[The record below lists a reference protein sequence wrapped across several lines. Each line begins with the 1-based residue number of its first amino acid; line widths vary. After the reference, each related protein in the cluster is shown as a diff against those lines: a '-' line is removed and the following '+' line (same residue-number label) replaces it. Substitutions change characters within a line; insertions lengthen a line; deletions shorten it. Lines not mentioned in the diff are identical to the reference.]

1 MVRRTVD
8 ALTSIDVAEVMGAYA
23 SQGDAEVVG
32 FVEKCLDFGLACSPL
47 CWADASQFLLQVV
60 ETVEEHV
67 TVHPDITHA
76 LAEHHKM
83 EEVLDV
89 ACNRLAVFVETHMDS
104 LTPETEAGMVIEKVA
119 MVFPVYVAMCVHL
132 HAWRRVVPVLT
143 PLFAMPR
150 YRGAICEL
158 RCWKTCLRTA
168 QTINAQPQ
176 PSPCASCWRAL
187 RL

>member
-1 MVRRTVD
+1 MEMVRRTVD

-89 ACNRLAVFVETHMDS
+89 ACNRLAEYVETHMDS
-104 LTPETEAGMVIEKVA
+104 LTPEPEAGMVIEKVA
-119 MVFPVYVAMCVHL
+119 MVFPVYVAMHVQL
-132 HAWRRVVPVLT
+132 HARLCVLT
-143 PLFAMPR
+143 VWRHCPPCQGIMAPSANFAAGRPLAGQPR
-150 YRGAICEL
+150 
-158 RCWKTCLRTA
+158 
-168 QTINAQPQ
+168 P
-176 PSPCASCWRAL
+176 
-187 RL
+187 